1 MKRVDK
7 LDQFIEKAKSYVVTD
22 LEEKLLLEG
31 YKQVILPSMQKIKD
45 GLKQVEGY
53 DYDISVG
60 ENISTLRI
68 HDKEFVIRVDSIK
81 NHILVYTRIDNN
93 INEVDKIVLR
103 EESLFS
109 SKREEVF
116 TEDILVEYLNE
127 AFEGII
133 G

>member
-1 MKRVDK
+1 MDK

-31 YKQVILPSMQKIKD
+31 YKKVILPSMQKIKD

-81 NHILVYTRIDNN
+81 NHIEVYIRVDNN
-93 INEVDKIVLR
+93 INKIDKIILR

-109 SKREEVF
+109 SKREEIF
-116 TEDILVEYLNE
+116 TKDILVEYLNE